1 MSMHGIVVKDNK
13 RGYMNKMNL
22 MGPYLLSICYSIL
35 INNNPTKLKDGDPV
49 SF

>member
-1 MSMHGIVVKDNK
+1 MSMHGRVVNDNK

-22 MGPYLLSICYSIL
+22 MGLLSVCYGIL